1 MPRIAPFEAR
11 HERYDSWFERHE
23 AAYYSELLAVL
34 MKPPVRVPLIGAA
47 CDILQPAGTALQHGI
62 ELRDVGFDIEQG
74 SAVDHVY
81 TCNVQNAALDAF
93 QLHD

>member
-1 MPRIAPFEAR
+1 MPELPER
-11 HERYDSWFERHE
+11 HDPWFERHE
-23 AAYYSELLAVL
+23 AAHYSELLAVL

-74 SAVDHVY
+74 SAVD
-81 TCNVQNAALDAF
+81 QQPALSPNGSSA
-93 QLHD
+93 